1 MSNPFALRRDF
12 MQRFDMNLPAQPQ
25 YHAEALSMWQTM
37 LQEEWQEF
45 MTALQDYR
53 QLPQADAAGQ
63 TRLRAEL
70 AAEGVD
76 VLNVLIGL
84 LLSQGLPLEKMFD
97 AIHAANL
104 AKCVDGKVVRR
115 EDGKILKP
123 EGWQPADKEGVI
135 RASGG

>member
-1 MSNPFALRRDF
+1 MSNPFTLRRDF
-12 MQRFDMNLPAQPQ
+12 MQRFDMQLPAQPQ

-45 MTALQDYR
+45 MVALQDYR

-84 LLSQGLPLEKMFD
+84 LLSQGLPLENMFD
-97 AIHAANL
+97 AINAANL

>member
-84 LLSQGLPLEKMFD
+84 LLSQGLPLEEMFA

-104 AKCVDGKVVRR
+104 AKCVNGKVVRR

>member
-70 AAEGVD
+70 AAEGID

-84 LLSQGLPLEKMFD
+84 LLSQGLPLEEMFA